1 MGVGLII
8 VGGLVVIDRLNI
20 DYVRLVF
27 NFILVIV
34 GFFIV
39 GSLVKILFILMIVIG
54 VCIFM
59 VMWFSFFGVIF

>member
-8 VGGLVVIDRLNI
+8 VGSLVVIDGLNI
-20 DYVRLVF
+20 DYVRLVL
-27 NFILVIV
+27 NFIIVII

-39 GSLVKILFILMIVIG
+39 GSLVNILFILMIVIG
-54 VCIFM
+54 VVIFV